1 VLACVVNVS
10 EGRDADVLAAID
22 AAAGRS
28 RLDRHTDLHH
38 HRSVVTLAGPDVE
51 DAARSVAGV
60 AVARIDLRRHRGA
73 HPRLGALDVVPF
85 VPLTG
90 STIADALAAR
100 DRFATWA
107 ADELALPCF
116 FYGPERTLPDVRRG
130 AFTTMPP
137 DRGPS
142 HAHPTAGACAVGART
157 VLVAYNV
164 WLDADATA
172 ADARRV
178 AAAVRDPRCGVRALG
193 LDVGGRAQV
202 SMNLTDPSRCGP
214 ADAYDAVARLATIGG
229 AQLVGLVP
237 EAVLAAI
244 PPERWAELDLA
255 RSRTIE
261 ARLREA
267 GLDGGRS

>member
-10 EGRDADVLAAID
+10 EGRDAGVLAALD

-28 RLDRHTDLHH
+28 SLDRHTDPHH
-38 HRSVVTLAGPDVE
+38 HRSVFTLAGPQVE
-51 DAARSVAGV
+51 EAARALARV
-60 AVARIDLRRHRGA
+60 AVERIDLRRHDGA

-85 VPLTG
+85 VPLAG
-90 STIADALAAR
+90 STMDDAVGAR

-107 ADELALPCF
+107 GDELALPCF
-116 FYGPERTLPDVRRG
+116 VYGPERSLPDVRRS
-130 AFTTMPP
+130 AFTTVPP
-137 DRGPS
+137 DRGPTR
-142 HAHPTAGACAVGART
+142 AHPTAGACAVGARP

-164 WLDADATA
+164 WLAADASP

-178 AAAVRDPRCGVRALG
+178 AAAVRDAQRGVRALG
-193 LDVGGRAQV
+193 LEVGGRAQV

-229 AQLVGLVP
+229 AELVGLVP

-244 PPERWAELDLA
+244 PPVRWAELDLA